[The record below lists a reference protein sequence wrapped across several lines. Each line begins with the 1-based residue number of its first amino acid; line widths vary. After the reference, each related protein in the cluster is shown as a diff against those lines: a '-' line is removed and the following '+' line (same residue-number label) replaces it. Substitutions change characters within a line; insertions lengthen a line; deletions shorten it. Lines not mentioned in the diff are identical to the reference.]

1 MQADLVNKADFDN
14 KLTSFSKRITSNK
27 TKHLEVQKE
36 LNSLIRKD
44 YKFFLDRTYFTSN
57 DGSQNKFVY
66 QPSLD
71 ASELK
76 RDKGTDYVLSWKS
89 KGVFNSK
96 IKPYYT
102 AFLHSIKFSEYRI
115 GIKLDKDPL
124 AVEQNNY
131 LRKILNVYTVYDL
144 HA

>member
-14 KLTSFSKRITSNK
+14 KLITSNYFKLLRITSNK

-71 ASELK
+71 ASELN

-96 IKPYYT
+96 LKPYYT
-102 AFLHSIKFSEYRI
+102 AFLRSIKFSEYRI
-115 GIKLDKDPL
+115 GINLI
-124 AVEQNNY
+124 
-131 LRKILNVYTVYDL
+131 KIL
-144 HA
+144 